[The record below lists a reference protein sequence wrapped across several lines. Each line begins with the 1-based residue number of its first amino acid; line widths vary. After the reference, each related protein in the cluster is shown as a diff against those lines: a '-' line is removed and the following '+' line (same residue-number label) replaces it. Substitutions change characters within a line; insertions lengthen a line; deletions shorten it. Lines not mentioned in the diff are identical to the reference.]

1 MFFQLVVL
9 KKKLLLY
16 VKRFFSIVFN
26 IFSVLFF
33 YFKAKRANVHTVIL
47 PFENQKDYNDLQDF
61 IKDGL
66 TVHFAKT
73 YDDVYKI
80 IFDEN

>member
-1 MFFQLVVL
+1 ML
-9 KKKLLLY
+9 KNY
-16 VKRFFSIVFN
+16 FWRYFIRFFSFQ
-26 IFSVLFF
+26 
-33 YFKAKRANVHTVIL
+33 AKRANVHTVIL

-80 IFDEN
+80 IFDDK

>member
-1 MFFQLVVL
+1 M
-9 KKKLLLY
+9 
-16 VKRFFSIVFN
+16 
-26 IFSVLFF
+26 
-33 YFKAKRANVHTVIL
+33 HTVIL

-66 TVHFAKT
+66 QVHFAKT

-80 IFDEN
+80 IFADL